1 MCRGTVHPSGMPST
15 PIPAPAP
22 VVRRVAIVSGSFGAG
37 HDAAAREIGIRL
49 AEHGIESDIHDIVDM
64 FPPGLGGAL
73 KAAYLRQLRSAPTTW
88 GWLLKSLDS
97 AGDRAHSTLL
107 ARLAT
112 AVAGAAG
119 RRVAERTVR
128 GADAVIATH
137 PFASQALGQ
146 LRRRGRLTQPVFTY
160 LTDLSVHRLWVN
172 NFVTAH
178 LALHAVAEAD
188 ARAHGAHSVQLV
200 RPAVRRTPL
209 GARPESLPD
218 RDALR
223 RELGLPVEARLA
235 LITGGAEGVGRL
247 ADAARDV
254 LAVGG
259 CHPVVL
265 CGRNEHLRQHVLR
278 LPGVSALGW
287 VDDMPALY
295 AAVDVVIQNAG
306 GSTSLEALDAGL
318 PVISYLCI
326 PGHGETNAN
335 ALHRAG
341 LAPWVRSRS
350 DLGAALGGI
359 VTGPTATTTSAVTQL
374 GALAC
379 VGAVV
384 SALVE
389 AG

>member
-1 MCRGTVHPSGMPST
+1 MCRGALHQTGAPIT
-15 PIPAPAP
+15 PRTSAGPP
-22 VVRRVAIVSGSFGAG
+22 VRRVAIVSGSFGAG

-64 FPPGLGGAL
+64 FPRGLGQAL
-73 KAAYLRQLRSAPTTW
+73 KSLYLRQLRSAPSTW
-88 GWLLKSLDS
+88 GWLLRSLDS
-97 AGDRAHSTLL
+97 ADDRARSPLL

-119 RRVAERTVR
+119 RRIAERTVR

-172 NFVTAH
+172 NSVTAH

-200 RPAVRRTPL
+200 RPAVRRTHP
-209 GARPESLPD
+209 GERSESLPD
-218 RDALR
+218 RNTR
-223 RELGLPVEARLA
+223 RRALGLPIETRLA

-247 ADAARDV
+247 AEAARDV

-265 CGRNEHLRQHVLR
+265 CGRNEHLRQQVLR
-278 LPGVSALGW
+278 MPGVSALGW

-295 AAVDVVIQNAG
+295 TAVDVVVQNAG

-335 ALHRAG
+335 ALDRAG
-341 LAPWVRSRS
+341 LAPWVRSRA
-350 DLGAALGGI
+350 DLGTALGRI
-359 VTGPTATTTSAVTQL
+359 AAGPSATTTSAVTQL
-374 GALAC
+374 GALTC

-384 SALVE
+384 SALLE